1 VSVEREIRILRK
13 LVHNGKA
20 VQTFDVEFTDLQ
32 RQVLRLLAVPEQAFM
47 S

>member
-1 VSVEREIRILRK
+1 LFSLAARNK